1 MQALIVIYTV
11 VGPLIFNT
19 DGEKVQKSVVPGL
32 IAMATIELSLKGI
45 DSLDCRVTRC
55 DSCASSSNDSKPFPV
70 SSPSNP
76 LYMTS
81 FGNEFSALHS
91 VAQNVAKN
99 RHSSVIGRQGR
110 LRALRGIIEMEK
122 CLRMLG
128 SSLRSYAGPRQ
139 TSLVTGRR
147 MGTSCRDA
155 SKETG

>member
-55 DSCASSSNDSKPFPV
+55 DPCASSSNDSNPFPV
-70 SSPSNP
+70 SSASNP

-91 VAQNVAKN
+91 AAQNVAKN
-99 RHSSVIGRQGR
+99 RHSSVIRRQGR
-110 LRALRGIIEMEK
+110 LRASRRIIETEK
-122 CLRMLG
+122 CMRMPE

-139 TSLVTGRR
+139 SSLVTLRR
-147 MGTSCRDA
+147 IGTSCRDA
-155 SKETG
+155 SKKTG